1 MKQAYSIR
9 MAEEADAPALLD
21 IYRPY
26 VEQTAIT
33 FEYDVPTSAEFAR
46 RITAT
51 LQRYPYLVAEADG
64 VPVGYAYAAPFKER
78 AAYDWAVETSIY
90 VRQGLPGRGCGGQLY
105 SALERLLRAQHILN
119 LNACIA
125 WTAEADAH
133 LDNNSTE
140 FHAHLGY
147 VPVGTFHQC
156 GYKFGRWYDMIWMEK
171 MLAPHP
177 ETPKPVVP
185 VAQIDWASLLSEP

>member
-90 VRQGLPGRGCGGQLY
+90 VRQGLRRAALQRPGASSPG
-105 SALERLLRAQHILN
+105 AA
-119 LNACIA
+119 
-125 WTAEADAH
+125 
-133 LDNNSTE
+133 
-140 FHAHLGY
+140 
-147 VPVGTFHQC
+147 
-156 GYKFGRWYDMIWMEK
+156 
-171 MLAPHP
+171 HP
-177 ETPKPVVP
+177 EPECMHRLDRGSRCAPGQQQHGIPRPSRLCAGGHFPSVR
-185 VAQIDWASLLSEP
+185 L